1 MASTSGPPLWQQLQ
15 GAAGVVRQVRQ
26 GVSGSAAIE
35 SVAAPLRAGV
45 QALAFHAW
53 RNLGRAMA
61 LRDQL
66 VQRAPPALTDAL
78 LCVTLALLWDP
89 EEALYDEFTLV
100 NQAVEAL
107 KRTPSSRAHA
117 NFVNA
122 CLRRYLRERDALNAV
137 TDVDPQA
144 RWNHPTWWI
153 QRLQIEYPN
162 DWQSLLEAANAHAPM
177 TLRVNLR
184 RCSVAAYLEKLLEAG
199 IQARVG
205 QGAVLVLTQPV
216 PVARLPGFAQGLVA
230 VQDAAAQWAAPL
242 LLEGLGDRPRIL
254 DACAAPGGKTAH
266 LLEMSDA
273 SILAIDKDAQRLQ
286 KIHDNLTRLGLRAEV
301 HQGDAGRPQDW
312 WDGQWFD
319 GILLDAPC
327 TASGIVRRHPDIRW
341 LRREEDV
348 TQLARLQAQI
358 LRALWP
364 LLRPGGRMVYC
375 TCSLFSAE
383 GTGQVD
389 DFLRGH
395 SDALTLPAPGQL
407 LPGSRAAGLYDNP
420 HHDHDGFFYA
430 LLEKR
435 AV

>member
-89 EEALYDEFTLV
+89 KEALYDEFTLV

-144 RWNHPTWWI
+144 
-153 QRLQIEYPN
+153 
-162 DWQSLLEAANAHAPM
+162 
-177 TLRVNLR
+177 V
-184 RCSVAAYLEKLLEAG
+184 
-199 IQARVG
+199 
-205 QGAVLVLTQPV
+205 
-216 PVARLPGFAQGLVA
+216 
-230 VQDAAAQWAAPL
+230 
-242 LLEGLGDRPRIL
+242 RPR
-254 DACAAPGGKTAH
+254 
-266 LLEMSDA
+266 
-273 SILAIDKDAQRLQ
+273 
-286 KIHDNLTRLGLRAEV
+286 
-301 HQGDAGRPQDW
+301 
-312 WDGQWFD
+312 
-319 GILLDAPC
+319 
-327 TASGIVRRHPDIRW
+327 
-341 LRREEDV
+341 
-348 TQLARLQAQI
+348 
-358 LRALWP
+358 
-364 LLRPGGRMVYC
+364 
-375 TCSLFSAE
+375 TC
-383 GTGQVD
+383 
-389 DFLRGH
+389 
-395 SDALTLPAPGQL
+395 
-407 LPGSRAAGLYDNP
+407 
-420 HHDHDGFFYA
+420 
-430 LLEKR
+430 
-435 AV
+435 